1 MRSLILLTTTSL
13 FLAALA
19 LAGQGCVTVPAG
31 PGGGIVAI
39 PTVSE
44 PKSYVVREGPAGNAR
59 PSKMDLGD
67 PCSVRMQD
75 MVGPIYEYYA
85 LHRRLPDNLEEL
97 RTVSDIE
104 VDLNFTCPKSG
115 KPYIYNPAGLAPP
128 TGGGLRLVLYDATP
142 AHNNHRWAVMAGMG
156 RNKENQSFP
165 EAFVVNLSEQ
175 DFQTYKPLPPPT
187 SQPDTITPVDPPARL
202 SPAQGQ
208 P

>member
-115 KPYIYNPAGLAPP
+115 KPYIYNPAGLRPQPAAVCAWSSTTRRPLTTTIAGRSWREWAEIKRTSP
-128 TGGGLRLVLYDATP
+128 SRRRL
-142 AHNNHRWAVMAGMG
+142 
-156 RNKENQSFP
+156 
-165 EAFVVNLSEQ
+165 
-175 DFQTYKPLPPPT
+175 
-187 SQPDTITPVDPPARL
+187 
-202 SPAQGQ
+202 
-208 P
+208 